1 MACRGRPTAIQSI
14 PALATGHLGQ
24 SFSKTLPA
32 LVPQDVLVGLS
43 AILRDW
49 GERVYECH
57 HCVPDPPRF
66 HRSRNSST
74 VPHFHY
80 LCKTCMDF
88 QESWSKLLQMS
99 IKPERNR
106 NDETQINY

>member
-32 LVPQDVLVGLS
+32 LVPQDALVGLS

-49 GERVYECH
+49 CERVYEWH

-74 VPHFHY
+74 VPH
-80 LCKTCMDF
+80 F